1 MLKAKLIAMND
12 EDEYEVTLEIN
23 GATLMCFAVVCPYK
37 INVGEYYSVEFSFN
51 MEDGIEP
58 EVLEKEAYGFEKN
71 DRNYGYVL
79 RGKLS
84 KNKLDLGPFS
94 IEDDYLKQ
102 LSNLDGKYIQIA
114 VQGLWVTFLPMI

>member
-1 MLKAKLIAMND
+1 
-12 EDEYEVTLEIN
+12 
-23 GATLMCFAVVCPYK
+23 VVCPYK
-37 INVGEYYSVEFSFN
+37 INVGEYYPVEFSLN

-102 LSNLDGKYIQIA
+102 LSNLFRKISLYFFFKNWFNYYNRRYSSNVFI
-114 VQGLWVTFLPMI
+114 